1 MKPKPK
7 RSLQK
12 AAVQKTP
19 PAKARRG
26 DVGVGEN
33 PKLAALKGAHFTKKD
48 RSARISRALKT
59 LEKFE
64 WDFDLDPE
72 TIRWI
77 AEDPDLEYM

>member
-19 PAKARRG
+19 PAKARHA
-26 DVGVGEN
+26 DSATGEN
-33 PKLAALKGAHFTKKD
+33 PKLAALKRAHFNKKD
-48 RSARISRALKT
+48 RSARISKALET
-59 LEKFE
+59 LEKFR
-64 WDFDLDPE
+64 WDLDLDPE
-72 TIRWI
+72 TIKWI